1 MTNHS
6 EEVILILYWMPK
18 AVTTGFGRKWNL
30 GAPHYGRSSDAL
42 GTIHKVKTF
51 LLTLKVNKK
60 IVPGVGD
67 QICGSWVWTT
77 LWSSLFA
84 EQSSAQ
90 TLNRKIHRC
99 DRGSPNNFFMLIQY
113 QYDTF

>member
-60 IVPGVGD
+60 IVRVLGTKFVPVGFGLLFGA
-67 QICGSWVWTT
+67 QFFQ
-77 LWSSLFA
+77 SSLLYRHSIEKLPSMIGDARTIFLC
-84 EQSSAQ
+84 SFN
-90 TLNRKIHRC
+90 TC
-99 DRGSPNNFFMLIQY
+99 
-113 QYDTF
+113 